1 MSKFKDKFHLLPEQ
15 NLFLAKKKL
24 DENIYCGMK
33 MKKLKQFCGFNCLN
47 ILSINYLLSG
57 AKVGSFFIKK
67 IYMNTV
73 LHRKYYG

>member
-33 MKKLKQFCGFNCLN
+33 MEKLKQFLYDNAIWGL
-47 ILSINYLLSG
+47 
-57 AKVGSFFIKK
+57 
-67 IYMNTV
+67 TV
-73 LHRKYYG
+73 

>member
-33 MKKLKQFCGFNCLN
+33 MKKLKQFLYVNA
-47 ILSINYLLSG
+47 ILGL
-57 AKVGSFFIKK
+57 
-67 IYMNTV
+67 TV
-73 LHRKYYG
+73 